1 VSGGDGSGGMSVE
14 DMMVLLS
21 QCIGVDHNKPDEFGL
36 PSPGFTDYHR
46 KAGINLAPR
55 PYAAF

>member
-1 VSGGDGSGGMSVE
+1 
-14 DMMVLLS
+14 MMVLLS

-46 KAGINLAPR
+46 KAGMNLAPR